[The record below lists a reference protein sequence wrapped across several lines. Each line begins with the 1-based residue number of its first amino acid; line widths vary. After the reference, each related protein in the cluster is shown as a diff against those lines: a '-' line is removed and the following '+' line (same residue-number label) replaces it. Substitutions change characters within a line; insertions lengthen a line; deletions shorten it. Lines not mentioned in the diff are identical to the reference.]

1 MKNTPIFVLSCLV
14 LSCNTMP
21 QPSPQQ
27 DSSPSPSGSG
37 EADAPPPASVRLA
50 VTNELRN
57 ACFWDTD
64 AQIQEDLNKDEF
76 FRVAGVNV
84 GVDNYDDA
92 VSFEIDVTSAQLPEF
107 LNGIRVET
115 GQYINC
121 RLLELGQV
129 YGR

>member
-27 DSSPSPSGSG
+27 DSSPSPSSL
-37 EADAPPPASVRLA
+37 APASVRLA

-84 GVDNYDDA
+84 DVDNYDDA

-129 YGR
+129 YDR